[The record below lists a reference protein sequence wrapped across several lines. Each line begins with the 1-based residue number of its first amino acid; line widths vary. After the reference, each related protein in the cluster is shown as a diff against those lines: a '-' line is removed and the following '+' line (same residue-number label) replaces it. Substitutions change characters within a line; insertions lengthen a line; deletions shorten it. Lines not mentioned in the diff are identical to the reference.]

1 MLTRTGHRLRARFGR
16 GAWLHLL
23 ALGLAATVVACG
35 DAVDDLDPRQPPMD
49 AAVVDGAVDPAPD
62 LGVMPDLGADV
73 ALPILDAEPP
83 DAAPDAQALDAA
95 ADVDTAD
102 VEPGD
107 ADPSDAELA
116 DAAPT
121 DAAPADAGFDR
132 CAAWDDLAGAALVEA
147 LHAELHA
154 TYRPIAVELDRGGNP
169 NRYTTARHLM
179 FTVADLTWDRD
190 DRAGNVCLYT
200 GRFVA
205 SPPDE
210 EPDDEIM
217 NCEHTWPRAR
227 MSPEGT
233 LRYSHEQSDIHHLRP
248 TISGANSLR
257 GSFPFGQV
265 VQNRNLDYL
274 PSILGVDA
282 WGDTVFQPRAETRGD
297 VARIVFYFSVRWG
310 KAIGDHEEA
319 TLRRWIRDDPV
330 DGEERARN
338 DRVEAIQG
346 NRNPFIDCP
355 AVVER
360 IDDFAAFAPL
370 DTEENLPAP

>member
-1 MLTRTGHRLRARFGR
+1 MLTPPGHRPRARFGR
-16 GAWLHLL
+16 GAWVHLL
-23 ALGLAATVVACG
+23 ALALAAAVVGCD
-35 DAVDDLDPRQPPMD
+35 DAADDLDPRRPPVD
-49 AAVVDGAVDPAPD
+49 AAVVDGAVDPPD
-62 LGVMPDLGADV
+62 HEPMPDADPDV

-83 DAAPDAQALDAA
+83 DAAPDAAPDAEADARLLDAEPADAEPADAALDA
-95 ADVDTAD
+95 T
-102 VEPGD
+102 
-107 ADPSDAELA
+107 LA
-116 DAAPT
+116 DAT
-121 DAAPADAGFDR
+121 LADAGLDR
-132 CAAWDDLAGAALVEA
+132 CAAWDHLAGAALVDA

-190 DRAGNVCLYT
+190 DRPGNVCLYT

-257 GSFPFGQV
+257 GSFPFGDV
-265 VQNRNLDYL
+265 VQNRNLDHL
-274 PSILGVDA
+274 PAILGVDA
-282 WGDTVFQPRAETRGD
+282 WGDTVFQTRAETRGD

-310 KAIGDHEEA
+310 KPIADHEEA
-319 TLRRWIRDDPV
+319 ALRRWMREDPV
-330 DGEERARN
+330 DDEERARN
-338 DRVEAIQG
+338 DRVEGIQG

-355 AVVER
+355 ALVER
-360 IDDFAAFAPL
+360 IDDFAAFDAL
-370 DTEENLPAP
+370 DTEANLPAP